1 MSVSF
6 GRDRVGKTVY
16 SLLAVSHLRTKVVVR
31 VLCQVE
37 VRTTVRTCKQEGSV
51 GLVMVQTC
59 LEHETCLVQEV
70 AVGTLSSFY
79 PSLCVAA
86 IVAFGTKLLT
96 LHLLISG

>member
-1 MSVSF
+1 M
-6 GRDRVGKTVY
+6 
-16 SLLAVSHLRTKVVVR
+16 
-31 VLCQVE
+31 LCQVE
-37 VRTTVRTCKQEGSV
+37 VRTTVRAYKQEGSV

-59 LEHETCLVQEV
+59 LEHEICLVQEV

-96 LHLLISG
+96 LHLLISGYTRIYNVTVRFHVFRVRDNQA